1 VAGQVR
7 IAAGFQAG
15 DALSFTSGNGITG
28 GYDSSTGV
36 LTLAGSATPAQYQ
49 DALRSVTFST
59 PSQSPGSSRTVE
71 FKVNDGALD
80 SNAAT
85 KELAVT
91 SVEDL
96 PVAVADSKT
105 VAAGSG
111 ATALGVLA
119 NDTDADGGLKA
130 VGSITQPA
138 HGTVAIAGGGADVTY
153 KPKAKYCNSGGPQRD
168 TFKYTLNG
176 GSEATVSMKVTCP
189 GLKITHPEVSV
200 KKGRASIGLQCK
212 GAASSRCAGTVSL
225 LATNRT
231 TRFKAARAA
240 KAVKFNIAGGKSKL
254 VRMKVPA
261 SSGKRLAKTH
271 KAVAQVVVRL
281 TGGGTVKR
289 YITLHQRF

>member
-1 VAGQVR
+1 M
-7 IAAGFQAG
+7 
-15 DALSFTSGNGITG
+15 
-28 GYDSSTGV
+28 
-36 LTLAGSATPAQYQ
+36 
-49 DALRSVTFST
+49 
-59 PSQSPGSSRTVE
+59 E
-71 FKVNDGALD
+71 FKVSDGALD
-80 SNAAT
+80 SNLAT
-85 KELAVT
+85 KDIAVA

-96 PVAVADSKT
+96 PVAVGDSKT
-105 VAAGSG
+105 VAAGSA
-111 ATALGVLA
+111 ATAVDVLA
-119 NDTDADGGLKA
+119 NDTDADGGTMA
-130 VGSITQPA
+130 VGSTTQPA
-138 HGTVAIAGGGADVTY
+138 HGTAAITTGGAGVTY

-176 GSEATVSMKVTCP
+176 GSEATVSVKVTCP

-200 KKGRASIGLQCK
+200 KKGGALVGLQCK

-261 SSGKRLAKTH
+261 KSGKQLAKKH

-289 YITLHQRF
+289 YITLHQR